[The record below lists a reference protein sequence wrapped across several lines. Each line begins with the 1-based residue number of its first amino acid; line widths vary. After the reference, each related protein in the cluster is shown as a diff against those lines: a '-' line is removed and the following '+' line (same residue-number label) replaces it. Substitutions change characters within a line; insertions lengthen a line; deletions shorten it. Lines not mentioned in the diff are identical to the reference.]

1 MDEVRWLKTE
11 GGKQEARDKE
21 GDEKVGEIGEQIG
34 DVWDGLDE
42 EGDVREVWDV
52 DIRG

>member
-21 GDEKVGEIGEQIG
+21 GDEKVERLENKLATYGRVLMRRVMLGKSGMLI
-34 DVWDGLDE
+34 
-42 EGDVREVWDV
+42 
-52 DIRG
+52 